1 MAKPDKT
8 RRLTVEQENAID
20 LLIQGQNDRETAEA
34 VGVARQTVTEW
45 RNNNVEFIA
54 ELNLRRQEVWG
65 GQVERLRGLVG
76 QAVDAL
82 ADDVTSGDEK
92 LRQAAAVHILR
103 AVGLYGENLKPT
115 GPVEVEDV
123 KIERETK
130 EDNRNFRRMAAGML

>member
-1 MAKPDKT
+1 M
-8 RRLTVEQENAID
+8 
-20 LLIQGQNDRETAEA
+20 
-34 VGVARQTVTEW
+34 
-45 RNNNVEFIA
+45 
-54 ELNLRRQEVWG
+54 
-65 GQVERLRGLVG
+65 ERLRGLVG